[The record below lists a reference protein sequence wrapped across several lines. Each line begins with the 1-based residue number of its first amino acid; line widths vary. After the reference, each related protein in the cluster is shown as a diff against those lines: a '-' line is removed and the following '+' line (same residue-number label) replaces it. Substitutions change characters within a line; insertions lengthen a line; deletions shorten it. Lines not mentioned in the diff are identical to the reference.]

1 MELYRKK
8 SKSKSKS
15 KTRKMKKY
23 RNKSTKHK
31 KGISSKKN
39 KIRIKMIK
47 MKGGMSEQESQ
58 DNFLSD
64 TYSEIRAYNIIEKNP
79 IEIQEFNKK
88 YSNLLLKNIYNK
100 QDNMAFTNNYLAK
113 LIINMFLPKIIQSIR
128 NDKNAVTKFETF
140 QRYVDFEPE
149 KGSILK
155 EYGLTN
161 LTIDPKQSS
170 DVLETCVNDVSYCP
184 MDSSR
189 FICDYVNNVEY
200 LCGKADGVSIYRI
213 NDNEDLKKIKINGR
227 YLYCLLPNGTLCLFP
242 KGNHSAGACGQPVI
256 CAGFVDIENNQI
268 NGIDNNSG
276 HYRPN
281 QEMLGKAIRI
291 LTEKGIMKKNQ
302 SINDN
307 ITKVIFTNG
316 TGRRGP
322 ACDRAVTDNH
332 PTDNPHASM
341 ELDLTPAC
349 SEPPCSDPVPM
360 ALPDD
365 DMSPYSGSNSR
376 TNSRTKR
383 PRLTA

>member
-1 MELYRKK
+1 MELYRKKSK

-47 MKGGMSEQESQ
+47 MKGGVMSEQEIQ
-58 DNFLSD
+58 DNFLLD
-64 TYSEIRAYNIIEKNP
+64 TYIKISAYNKIDKTP
-79 IEIQEFNKK
+79 GEIQLQLQEFNEE
-88 YSNLLLKNIYNK
+88 YSKQLLEIIYNK
-100 QDNMAFTNNYLAK
+100 QDNQAFTNNYLAK
-113 LIINMFLPKIIQSIR
+113 LIINMFLPKIIQYIR
-128 NDKNAVTKFETF
+128 KDKTAVPKFETF

-149 KGSILK
+149 LGSVLK
-155 EYGLTN
+155 TYGLTN
-161 LTIDPKQSS
+161 LTKDPKQSS
-170 DVLETCVNDVSYCP
+170 AVLETCKDDVFYCP

-189 FICDYVNNVEY
+189 FMCDYVNKVEY
-200 LCGKADGVSIYRI
+200 LCGIEDGDSIYRI
-213 NDNEDLKKIKINGR
+213 NNIEDLQKIEKNGR

-256 CAGFVDIENNQI
+256 CAGFVDIVKNQI
-268 NGIDNNSG
+268 IGIDNNSG

-281 QEMLGKAIRI
+281 QEMLGKAILI

-307 ITKVIFTNG
+307 ITKVIVTNG

-322 ACDRAVTDNH
+322 ACGEAVTSED
-332 PTDNPHASM
+332 
-341 ELDLTPAC
+341 DLTEPLPPL
-349 SEPPCSDPVPM
+349 SEEGRDYMSLD
-360 ALPDD
+360 AGLPDNE
-365 DMSPYSGSNSR
+365 STSEISSKISSKTKKRRNS
-376 TNSRTKR
+376 SS
-383 PRLTA
+383 A

>member
-39 KIRIKMIK
+39 KNKIRIKMIK
-47 MKGGMSEQESQ
+47 MKGGMPIKERDDFFQK
-58 DNFLSD
+58 
-64 TYSEIRAYNIIEKNP
+64 TYDEIRAYNIIEKNP
-79 IEIQEFNKK
+79 LEIQDFTDK
-88 YSNLLLKNIYNK
+88 YSKLLWDNIYIK
-100 QDNMAFTNNYLAK
+100 QDNQAFTNNYLAK
-113 LIINMFLPKIIQSIR
+113 LIINMFLPKIIQYIPK
-128 NDKNAVTKFETF
+128 DENAVTDFETF
-140 QRYVDFEPE
+140 QRYVDFVPE
-149 KGSILK
+149 QGSILK

-161 LTIDPKQSS
+161 LTKDPEQSS
-170 DVLETCVNDVSYCP
+170 ALLQTCVNDVSYCP

-200 LCGKADGVSIYRI
+200 LCGKKDGDSIYRI
-213 NDNEDLKKIKINGR
+213 NDNEDLKKNKINGR

-256 CAGFVDIENNQI
+256 CAGFVDIVKNQI

-281 QEMLGKAIRI
+281 QEMLGKAILI
-291 LTEKGIMKKNQ
+291 LTEKGIMKENQ

-316 TGRRGP
+316 TERRGP
-322 ACDRAVTDNH
+322 ACDTQ
-332 PTDNPHASM
+332 P
-341 ELDLTPAC
+341 L
-349 SEPPCSDPVPM
+349 SEPPDGEDRGSESLVHMNDDSVP
-360 ALPDD
+360 
-365 DMSPYSGSNSR
+365 PYSKIDSEGNSYGNSYGNGRKR
-376 TNSRTKR
+376 TRISESS
-383 PRLTA
+383 A

>member
-1 MELYRKK
+1 MELYRK
-8 SKSKSKS
+8 KSKSKS

-47 MKGGMSEQESQ
+47 MKGGSLEQEIQ
-58 DNFLSD
+58 DKFLLD
-64 TYSEIRAYNIIEKNP
+64 TYFKIRAYNIIDKNP
-79 IEIQEFNKK
+79 IEIQNFNDTYSEQLFKK
-88 YSNLLLKNIYNK
+88 IYNK
-100 QDNMAFTNNYLAK
+100 QDNQAFTNNYLAK
-113 LIINMFLPKIIQSIR
+113 LIINMFLPKIIQYIDR
-128 NDKNAVTKFETF
+128 KDKDAVTKFETF
-140 QRYVDFEPE
+140 QRYVDFKPE
-149 KGSILK
+149 LGSVLK
-155 EYGLTN
+155 TYGLTN

-170 DVLETCVNDVSYCP
+170 ALLQTCKDDVFYCP

-189 FICDYVNNVEY
+189 FICDYVNKVEY
-200 LCGKADGVSIYRI
+200 LCGKADGDSIYRI

-227 YLYCLLPNGTLCLFP
+227 YLYCLLPDETLCLFP

-256 CAGFVDIENNQI
+256 CAGFVDIVKNQI

-281 QEMLGKAIRI
+281 QEMLGKAIDI

-322 ACDRAVTDNH
+322 ACGEAVTSED
-332 PTDNPHASM
+332 
-341 ELDLTPAC
+341 DLTEPLPPL
-349 SEPPCSDPVPM
+349 SEEGRDSGS
-360 ALPDD
+360 PDYMSLD
-365 DMSPYSGSNSR
+365 TVSPYSEGDSKSNSEGNR
-376 TNSRTKR
+376 KRARRLSRSS
-383 PRLTA
+383 A

>member
-47 MKGGMSEQESQ
+47 MKGGEMSEQESQ
-58 DNFLSD
+58 DKFLSD
-64 TYSEIRAYNIIEKNP
+64 TYFEISAYNKIDKTP
-79 IEIQEFNKK
+79 GEIQLQLQEFNDK
-88 YSNLLLKNIYNK
+88 YSEQLFKKIYNK
-100 QDNMAFTNNYLAK
+100 QDNQAFTNNYLAK
-113 LIINMFLPKIIQSIR
+113 LIINMFLPKIIQYIDR
-128 NDKNAVTKFETF
+128 KDKNAVTKFETF

-200 LCGKADGVSIYRI
+200 LCGKADGDSIYRI

-256 CAGFVDIENNQI
+256 CAGFVDIVKNQI

-291 LTEKGIMKKNQ
+291 LTEKSIMKKNQ

-322 ACDRAVTDNH
+322 ACDKAVT
-332 PTDNPHASM
+332 P
-341 ELDLTPAC
+341 ELTQPL
-349 SEPPCSDPVPM
+349 SDPHDSESPGYMSLDAVS
-360 ALPDD
+360 PD
-365 DMSPYSGSNSR
+365 SEINGKKRHRNSK
-376 TNSRTKR
+376 SS
-383 PRLTA
+383 A